1 MEANEIF
8 TETEVMDVITDDSVV
23 EEVSEKITGS
33 GLKIAAGVGVGVIAG
48 VILYKYVAVPLIAKI
63 KERKQAKHDESDGIV
78 IEEVDE
84 SQDDEAEEE

>member
-8 TETEVMDVITDDSVV
+8 TETEVMDVITDDGVV

-33 GLKIAAGVGVGVIAG
+33 GLKIAAGVGIGVIAG

>member
-8 TETEVMDVITDDSVV
+8 TETEVMDVIVV
-23 EEVSEKITGS
+23 EEVSEKITGR

>member
-8 TETEVMDVITDDSVV
+8 TETEVMDVITDDGVV